1 MTESQPSA
9 RLLQWTAEMAGEPV
23 HVVRRRAGGT
33 HATTHLLESA
43 TRGMVLLSL
52 FTR

>member
-9 RLLQWTAEMAGEPV
+9 RLFRWTAEMVGEPV
-23 HVVRRRAGGT
+23 RVVRRLAGGT